1 MVNMALALHSR
12 TIFHLATGKQNLR
25 YFMSLYTAHGKSG
38 NIVKQRLNVRQI
50 NKILNATETFRYIEM
65 NANIL
70 INRKKDIRQQKS
82 LDYLKD
88 VVREM
93 YEKDCFIDDE
103 ISNIIY

>member
-1 MVNMALALHSR
+1 
-12 TIFHLATGKQNLR
+12 
-25 YFMSLYTAHGKSG
+25 MSLYTAHGTSG

-50 NKILNATETFRYIEM
+50 NKIQNATETFRYIEM

-70 INRKKDIRQQKS
+70 INIRQQKS
-82 LDYLKD
+82 LVYLKD